1 MKFLKRPI
9 LKSARYYAGR
19 VRGTARECA
28 NRLGA
33 GIWARL
39 MRRAC
44 QSRPP
49 GREACPLCMRVAI
62 CAKSILR
69 HLALWAAP
77 RIAPRQRNQWAVAGQ
92 GYSNRI
98 QKVLGA
104 RGVWGVHT
112 PTSGKMFGLFP
123 NCLIPCRGIVVRCG
137 NVTLGMNVILTAR
150 QQFRALPSPGRSSVG
165 PLGCKRAFEKRP
177 GTTTQPRPQH
187 PSMTDGPPPG
197 SAPKKFEECGCY
209 RALHTT

>member
-1 MKFLKRPI
+1 MKFLKRPV

-33 GIWARL
+33 GIWVRL
-39 MRRAC
+39 MPRAC

-98 QKVLGA
+98 QKVVGA
-104 RGVWGVHT
+104 RGGWGVHT
-112 PTSGKMFGLFP
+112 PSAGQMSRLLPDCLMPSFNENIAEPQQVHHGTLPGSGVKKK
-123 NCLIPCRGIVVRCG
+123 
-137 NVTLGMNVILTAR
+137 T
-150 QQFRALPSPGRSSVG
+150 SVG
-165 PLGCKRAFEKRP
+165 LKSRIFKGLQRH
-177 GTTTQPRPQH
+177 GT
-187 PSMTDGPPPG
+187 
-197 SAPKKFEECGCY
+197 
-209 RALHTT
+209 